1 MQALQSVS
9 TLESVLRRDRG
20 IVLAGVIGVA
30 ALAWAY
36 LLYLARGMD
45 MGTSMAMPQI
55 QPWGTADLTLM
66 FAMWAVMMMAMMV
79 PSAAPMILVFAA
91 VNRKRREQQRPFIP
105 TSIFLLGYL
114 VVWSAFAAGATL
126 AQWGLHANALISPM
140 MVGTSPI
147 LGGALLVGAGLFQW
161 SSLKYACLSNCRSP
175 LGFLMSEWR
184 DGPYGALAMG
194 VRHGVYCLG
203 CCWLLMGLLFVLGV
217 MNLVWIAALA
227 AFVLVEKVA
236 PAGHRVSRLTGVVL
250 IGWGALILAG
260 AIG

>member
-1 MQALQSVS
+1 MQQL
-9 TLESVLRRDRG
+9 TPLESALRRDRA
-20 IVLAGVIGVA
+20 IVFFGLVA
-30 ALAWAY
+30 VALLAWAY

-45 MGTSMAMPQI
+45 MDVSMAMPQVE
-55 QPWGTADLTLM
+55 PWGAADLTLM

-105 TSIFLLGYL
+105 TGVFLLGYL
-114 VVWSAFAAGATL
+114 VVWSTFAAGATL
-126 AQWGLHANALISPM
+126 TQWGLHANALISPM

-147 LGGALLVGAGLFQW
+147 LGGALLVTAGLFQW
-161 SSLKYACLSNCRSP
+161 SSIKYACLTNCRSP

-184 DGPYGALAMG
+184 DGPYGALSMG
-194 VRHGVYCLG
+194 VRHGIYCLG

-227 AFVLVEKVA
+227 TFVLVEKVA
-236 PAGHRVSRLTGVVL
+236 PAGHRVSRLTGLLL
-250 IGWGALILAG
+250 ISWGALMLAG
-260 AIG
+260 VIG